1 MNSYL
6 CKLSKLRFINE
17 ILLRCIKGRIGR
29 SLVLMWTTGNRSSN
43 VKLATTQMVVWVV
56 DFRIWRYLTLTMQS
70 PTKLLMKA
78 WNLTRYGEK
87 HCLGEN
93 LQGIFLVGLFL
104 ICIGHQEKQAETT
117 ERDIW
122 DYLLHLQYRRVETI
136 EKECVCNGRLENVR
150 WTTLAKTRL
159 WVSTGQNK
167 LVWFRHKFGQNNELR
182 RANFK
187 TFFTLKIL

>member
-1 MNSYL
+1 MYQGGNWSL
-6 CKLSKLRFINE
+6 
-17 ILLRCIKGRIGR
+17 G
-29 SLVLMWTTGNRSSN
+29 SLVLMWTTGNCSSN
-43 VKLATTQMVVWVV
+43 VKLATTQMVVRVV
-56 DFRIWRYLTLTMQS
+56 DFRIWRFVFDTDNAISNKTPDESLEFD
-70 PTKLLMKA
+70 KVWGKALLGGNFARK
-78 WNLTRYGEK
+78 
-87 HCLGEN
+87 
-93 LQGIFLVGLFL
+93 GIFLVGLFL

>member
-1 MNSYL
+1 MKFYSDVSRGELAVGVFGLDVNNREL
-6 CKLSKLRFINE
+6 FFKCKACNNTDGCVSCWLQNLKIFDTDNAISNKTPDESLEFDKVWGKA
-17 ILLRCIKGRIGR
+17 LLG
-29 SLVLMWTTGNRSSN
+29 GNFAR
-43 VKLATTQMVVWVV
+43 K
-56 DFRIWRYLTLTMQS
+56 
-70 PTKLLMKA
+70 
-78 WNLTRYGEK
+78 
-87 HCLGEN
+87 
-93 LQGIFLVGLFL
+93 GIFLVGLFL